1 MCISGPMVRE
11 SKCRYG
17 DQGLFPGRPVYEFTF
32 HLFFV
37 FCFFEDSN
45 EEIMGRE
52 QKQKVLW

>member
-17 DQGLFPGRPVYEFTF
+17 DPESFPGSPVYEFTF
-32 HLFFV
+32 HFF
-37 FCFFEDSN
+37 FFEDSN

-52 QKQKVLW
+52 